1 MIIIITSINDRYKII
16 ITLMTGMMMMMAMV
30 MTMTMTTM
38 MIMVLITKM
47 TVNQKMAS
55 TWGRLMA
62 GGDGGGRVGDGGGR
76 AGDGGGRVGDG
87 AGRAGDGAGRVGD
100 GDRGDQLCLLE
111 GADKLASFLLPTA
124 VEPGVGSKLSSGCFH
139 VSNYYNHLFKIFS
152 HF

>member
-1 MIIIITSINDRYKII
+1 
-16 ITLMTGMMMMMAMV
+16 MMMMAMA

-38 MIMVLITKM
+38 MIMVLITRM

-62 GGDGGGRVGDGGGR
+62 GGDGGGRVGDG
-76 AGDGGGRVGDG
+76 AGQAGDG

-100 GDRGDQLCLLE
+100 VDRGDQSCLLE

-139 VSNYYNHLFKIFS
+139 VSNYYYHLFKIFS